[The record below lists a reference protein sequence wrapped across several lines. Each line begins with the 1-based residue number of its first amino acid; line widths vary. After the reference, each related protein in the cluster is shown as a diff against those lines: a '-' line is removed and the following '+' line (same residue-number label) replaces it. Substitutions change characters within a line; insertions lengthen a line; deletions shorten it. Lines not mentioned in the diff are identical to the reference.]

1 VAVAVDPRYQEARKC
16 SYPLSCVLTIF
27 FWLFFGPK
35 TFGEKGETPDSLGV
49 GDGGVSLVVRI
60 YISPLLVS
68 ICRLNSLSRSYTLKK
83 VLRVNYSPLF
93 MP

>member
-1 VAVAVDPRYQEARKC
+1 VF
-16 SYPLSCVLTIF
+16 LSPGLCANNF
-27 FWLFFGPK
+27 FFGFFFGPK
-35 TFGEKGETPDSLGV
+35 TFGEKGGTPDSLGL